1 MRLNDLTGKSFGK
14 WVVLQ
19 RAHDDKNNNR
29 QWLCRC
35 DCGNE
40 VIVGGRHLTTG
51 MSKGCRMC
59 IDTKG
64 NKNGWFKHGMKHTRI
79 FNIWSGMKDRCY
91 NENATFYQR
100 YGGRGITVCDE
111 WKSDFL
117 AFYNWAI
124 KSGYQQNLTI
134 ERKDNN
140 GGYSPENCKW
150 ATRKEQANNRCSTK
164 RVNYKGETTS
174 VKAHC
179 EKEGVNRN
187 TVNTRLSRGWTFYE
201 AINGKR
207 MEKNRP
213 EMQDIPGRE
222 PK

>member
-1 MRLNDLTGKSFGK
+1 
-14 WVVLQ
+14 
-19 RAHDDKNNNR
+19 
-29 QWLCRC
+29 
-35 DCGNE
+35 
-40 VIVGGRHLTTG
+40 
-51 MSKGCRMC
+51 MC

-164 RVNYKGETTS
+164 RVNYKGETMS

-179 EKEGVNRN
+179 EKERVNRN

-213 EMQDIPGRE
+213 ELQDIPGRE
-222 PK
+222 SE